1 MDMCTIHTCIVV
13 HTCIR
18 IKDHRYTDH
27 LRERRSQAGSNEGPI
42 PEYWSGDG
50 GSRNHKRHII
60 LNHLVKIQISEAVEV
75 VGGRCPARA
84 GFANSNGTCSG

>member
-27 LRERRSQAGSNEGPI
+27 LRERRSQAGPNEGPI
-42 PEYWSGDG
+42 PEYWSGRLLRSLEADVLRERG
-50 GSRNHKRHII
+50 LPTVMVHVLGEEVRNGVAFI
-60 LNHLVKIQISEAVEV
+60 
-75 VGGRCPARA
+75 
-84 GFANSNGTCSG
+84 